1 MFGHSRIVEKN
12 RLIFT
17 FVILGALMQFIA
29 GCGSQ
34 SEVPLSAIKANAQSF
49 VKDYKGNI
57 HYFTKRPVRIISLYV
72 SSDEIILDLVA
83 PDRILALSEWA
94 HDREISNVVEK
105 AKIVPIK
112 AIANLEF
119 ISAMKPDLVLM
130 RCIVSD
136 DMMRSIQ
143 DLGIPVY
150 AYNNLASIEEVQK
163 MIGDLAFIVGERER
177 GAAMLDKMNSE
188 LKEVKTHIGKVA
200 ETQKQTAMLFF
211 GGNAIGVKGSIFD
224 TIANYAQVNNGA
236 ARVNMIG
243 GSTTQSIPKESIIE
257 INPDVLLVAEW
268 TFGGK
273 NTSVLQMIKEIG
285 EDQSLQLVNAV
296 KNKRIKPIPVRYTHC
311 MSQYVPAAILAVHDA
326 VYKSDGKN

>member
-119 ISAMKPDLVLM
+119 ISAMKPGFG
-130 RCIVSD
+130 S
-136 DMMRSIQ
+136 
-143 DLGIPVY
+143 Y
-150 AYNNLASIEEVQK
+150 AL
-163 MIGDLAFIVGERER
+163 
-177 GAAMLDKMNSE
+177 
-188 LKEVKTHIGKVA
+188 
-200 ETQKQTAMLFF
+200 
-211 GGNAIGVKGSIFD
+211 
-224 TIANYAQVNNGA
+224 
-236 ARVNMIG
+236 
-243 GSTTQSIPKESIIE
+243 
-257 INPDVLLVAEW
+257 
-268 TFGGK
+268 
-273 NTSVLQMIKEIG
+273 
-285 EDQSLQLVNAV
+285 
-296 KNKRIKPIPVRYTHC
+296 HC
-311 MSQYVPAAILAVHDA
+311 
-326 VYKSDGKN
+326 